1 VLDSNGFDVRSDY
14 SASAKLSIF
23 GRYSLQK
30 FTRSGPGL
38 FGALLGGN
46 SLPSDLGGFAGTSNV
61 RNDSIAGGLNYTFS
75 PTLTT
80 DFRFGYLRYH
90 VRVLPGGFGTS
101 PATDAGIPG

>member
-14 SASAKLSIF
+14 SASAKLTIF

-38 FGALLGGN
+38 FGPSGWQF
-46 SLPSDLGGFAGTSNV
+46 LPSDLGGFAGTSNV
-61 RNDSIAGGLNYTFS
+61 RMTVSRWLQLHVQSDFL
-75 PTLTT
+75 T

-90 VRVLPGGFGTS
+90 VQYHRAAWVPHPPQTRESQG
-101 PATDAGIPG
+101 